1 MNRAQKY
8 FQHLPKGT
16 HFEKVIDTEYGKEK
30 IYVSPN
36 GKKHSISIDPDTFTW
51 EFQHR
56 NKNKNFTQLID
67 IVSSSYVLRLEL
79 LTI

>member
-30 IYVSPN
+30 IYVSPD
-36 GKKHSISIDPDTFTW
+36 GKKHSIPMDPDTFT
-51 EFQHR
+51 
-56 NKNKNFTQLID
+56 
-67 IVSSSYVLRLEL
+67 
-79 LTI
+79 